1 MIDAKSF
8 SVLKTNKSLLFL
20 ICATLILVIFGF
32 YFTAQFLT
40 FNETRPGLTLYDPLI
55 DLIKPI
61 DLSRPIFLC
70 TYGCIII
77 GLIASMTTP
86 ERIIKTQIAICCL
99 LFFRVL
105 SMSLLPLEA
114 PEDIIPLQDAFLKH
128 TAYGDK
134 VLLKDLFFSGHTASV
149 VLLYHLV
156 NHLKISRFLLIMS
169 VVIGSMLIV
178 QHVHYTIDVLFAYA
192 FAHLAALSSTLLTQ
206 KALLYARFVSK
217 FVLVRKNVLDR
228 RF

>member
-20 ICATLILVIFGF
+20 ICMTLLLVILGF
-32 YFTAQFLT
+32 YFTAQFLA
-40 FNETRPGLTLYDPLI
+40 FNEARPGLILYDPLI
-55 DLIKPI
+55 DLFKPI

-77 GLIASMTTP
+77 GLISSMTTP
-86 ERIIKTQIAICCL
+86 ERVIETQIAISCL
-99 LFFRVL
+99 LFFRVV
-105 SMSLLPLEA
+105 SMFLLPLE
-114 PEDIIPLQDAFLKH
+114 PPQDIIPLQDAFLKH

-156 NHLKISRFLLIMS
+156 KNQKIKRSLLIMS

-192 FAHLAALSSTLLTQ
+192 FAHLAALSSSVLTQ
-206 KALLYARFVSK
+206 KALLYARYMSK
-217 FVLVRKNVLDR
+217 LVLVRTKEYPTL
-228 RF
+228 